1 MGMLGMLRRIA
12 LQIFLDNAPG
22 MFRLR
27 FQHKN
32 FYAVSSF
39 GRLTQGK
46 RIRRDRSGRTNPR
59 TLEQAANDHSLS
71 SRSGRVRYDDALSRV
86 MFRHGNF
93 TASTIARFRPKV
105 HTKCGGIHRP
115 MMEDGRALGPTQE
128 EIDEESRRI
137 RRLRILVHLT
147 IESIAGGDLTP
158 EEAAGMVAATRRVAL
173 EMFPGKERAFD
184 LIYRPK
190 FQRVMNAVY
199 RLQ

>member
-1 MGMLGMLRRIA
+1 MGMMGSIA
-12 LQIFLDNAPG
+12 LQIFLNDASG
-22 MFRLR
+22 MIGLR
-27 FQHKN
+27 FQHEN
-32 FYAVSSF
+32 FDAVRSF
-39 GRLTQGK
+39 RRLAQRK

-59 TLEQAANDHSLS
+59 AFEQTADDHCLGGGP
-71 SRSGRVRYDDALSRV
+71 RGVGHYDALSR
-86 MFRHGNF
+86 MMLGHGNF
-93 TASTIARFRPKV
+93 TRSTIAGFWPEV
-105 HTKCGGIHRP
+105 HTECGGIPRP
-115 MMEDGRALGPTQE
+115 MIEDTRVLGPTQE